1 MKVQH
6 KTVTEY
12 NITLSE
18 DDYNLIKE
26 ILGGITPTMMV
37 EIMGD
42 HSGQSDLLRIYN
54 ELSDNQVFYLK

>member
-1 MKVQH
+1 MKVQR

-18 DDYNLIKE
+18 DDYNLITA
-26 ILGGITPTMMV
+26 ILGGINENMLI

-42 HSGQSDLLRIYN
+42 RECKGNMLRIYN
-54 ELSDNQVFYLK
+54 ELAENQVF